1 MALFNTEK
9 KPMIL
14 STPEQKKHHNEA
26 IICFICQRK
35 LCTNKK
41 SSFYMNFK
49 KVEDHDR
56 YTGMY
61 RGAAHSLCNFKYTTQ

>member
-1 MALFNTEK
+1 
-9 KPMIL
+9 
-14 STPEQKKHHNEA
+14 
-26 IICFICQRK
+26 
-35 LCTNKK
+35 
-41 SSFYMNFK
+41 MNFK